1 MTEQAYVLSD
11 MTWPEVE
18 EALKTV
24 EVTIIPTG
32 SNEQHGPHLAL
43 RMDIAGATGMALK
56 IAPAVVPQGHNGA
69 AHSLRHLAPSHEL
82 PGHRLP
88 EAGDLHG
95 PSARCHRKPQ
105 VPRHQELLCLNPNPP
120 REGVWLAS

>member
-24 EVTIIPTG
+24 EVAIIPTG

-43 RMDIAGATGMALK
+43 RMNIAGATCM
-56 IAPAVVPQGHNGA
+56 PGA
-69 AHSLRHLAPSHEL
+69 R
-82 PGHRLP
+82 
-88 EAGDLHG
+88 
-95 PSARCHRKPQ
+95 
-105 VPRHQELLCLNPNPP
+105 
-120 REGVWLAS
+120 ASSRFP